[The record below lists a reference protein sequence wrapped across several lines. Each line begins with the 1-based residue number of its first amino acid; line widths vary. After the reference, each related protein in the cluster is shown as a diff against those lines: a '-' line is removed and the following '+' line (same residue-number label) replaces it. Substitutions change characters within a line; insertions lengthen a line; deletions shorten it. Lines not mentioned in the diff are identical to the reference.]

1 MEITFEK
8 VNEHRYEACFEAPGD
23 FNLHV
28 ERVKNGTLEVY
39 QRGIAEGEYDFA
51 WSAGI
56 GARKVIDYDFA
67 AFVYPKWIKVVSSSE
82 VVSAS
87 VNFNEGGGSGS
98 GSGSELKWEY
108 YRINHSADKWD
119 FLLNTIGLATYVNF
133 HFIIDNVNEI
143 RYIGSVGTEYIE
155 ENMNNVYKIACSNI
169 PLCSISRF
177 GEYYADEGSWKA
189 NVIKF
194 SDGDFDEELF
204 DAVLTPITKEEF
216 YTFDNDNAP
225 V

>member
-8 VNEHRYEACFEAPGD
+8 VNEHRYEAYFEAPGD

-98 GSGSELKWEY
+98 GSS
-108 YRINHSADKWD
+108 
-119 FLLNTIGLATYVNF
+119 
-133 HFIIDNVNEI
+133 DNVKYFMLAND
-143 RYIGSVGTEYIE
+143 
-155 ENMNNVYKIACSNI
+155 N
-169 PLCSISRF
+169 
-177 GEYYADEGSWKA
+177 YA
-189 NVIKF
+189 
-194 SDGDFDEELF
+194 ELF
-204 DAVLTPITKEEF
+204 QFEEGMTFGDWCNSKYNQFGFVYEQGGWLNMENVHNSIFTTTIIGQTAGEIYGYIYDENSQDTLDLEIDDTTPITA
-216 YTFDNDNAP
+216 NASYHFKFP
-225 V
+225 K

>member
-8 VNEHRYEACFEAPGD
+8 VNEHRYEAYFEALGD

-82 VVSAS
+82 VVTAS

-98 GSGSELKWEY
+98 GSGEISTVEY
-108 YRINHSADKWD
+108 LDISNWGINNNK
-119 FLLNTIGLATYVNF
+119 VNL
-133 HFIIDNVNEI
+133 VN
-143 RYIGSVGTEYIE
+143 
-155 ENMNNVYKIACSNI
+155 KSNI
-169 PLCSISRF
+169 IKVEKDGYMFCITPAMALGMMANSTEEVLDFFANATIAVCIDF
-177 GEYYADEGSWKA
+177 NLVLKYPDGEFTNKELLLENG
-189 NVIKF
+189 F
-194 SDGDFDEELF
+194 SQEEL
-204 DAVLTPITKEEF
+204 DAIPRITKEEF
-216 YTFDNDNAP
+216 YSFDNDNALE
-225 V
+225 

>member
-8 VNEHRYEACFEAPGD
+8 VNEHRYEAYFEAPGD

-39 QRGIAEGEYDFA
+39 QRGVAEGEYDFS

-108 YRINHSADKWD
+108 YKINHSEDREG
-119 FLLNTIGLATYVNF
+119 FLLNVLRKATYLNYTYNDSNSIEYVGDAYLS
-133 HFIIDNVNEI
+133 IDGPQNVH
-143 RYIGSVGTEYIE
+143 
-155 ENMNNVYKIACSNI
+155 KIACLNI
-169 PLCSISRF
+169 PMYSISKW
-177 GEYYADEGSWKA
+177 GEYHADEGSWKA

-194 SDGDFDEELF
+194 FDGEYDEELF

-216 YTFDNDNAP
+216 YSFDNDNAP